1 MKKRMKAVAMF
12 AALVMGLSLIGC
24 SDEDDDGTSVPER
37 PDITQEG
44 DGEKDDDTSVP
55 ELGDTNTEVG
65 DEDDDDGA
73 TGPDVEAALPETVG
87 TDPFTSGL
95 YMKPNVERVRI
106 VFTENDRFL
115 RGYSIAIDTS
125 QRTITLQGSSSTSP
139 FNMQNRNAV
148 LGYSYNSEDE
158 TVTLALSKRAID
170 NDDGTRSW
178 INKADLI
185 ARCQS
190 AVGQNVIDEDGAEHT
205 VTQDEMDAEIARIE
219 ADFAA
224 TLTYRY
230 EKKPDGSILL
240 TLETVVDGCDAEVTL
255 TPVSD

>member
-44 DGEKDDDTSVP
+44 DEEKDDDTSVP
-55 ELGDTNTEVG
+55 EPGDTNTEVG
-65 DEDDDDGA
+65 DEDDDGGA

-95 YMKPNVERVRI
+95 YTPSMWKENRWRI
-106 VFTENDRFL
+106 VFTENDRFR
-115 RGYSIAIDTS
+115 RGYSIVIDTS
-125 QRTITLQGSSSTSP
+125 QRTITL
-139 FNMQNRNAV
+139 FNNSNRKIHNRSAV

-158 TVTLALSKRAID
+158 TVTLALSKWAIE
-170 NDDGTRSW
+170 NADGTCSW
-178 INKADLI
+178 ITKADLI

-240 TLETVVDGCDAEVTL
+240 TLETVVFGCDAEVTL
-255 TPVSD
+255 TPVND